1 MADVNFILTAAGA
14 AALVNAANTGTD
26 PVIISHCGVSAAAV
40 VPSADATVLTG
51 EIKRISTLSGGIVS
65 PDTIHVIVRDES
77 TASYSLRS
85 LALYTDDGTLFAI
98 YGQSGVIMQ
107 KSVGAM
113 LLLTI
118 DAKFVD
124 VDASLISFGD
134 TNFLNP
140 PATEMVQGVI
150 EIATQ
155 AEATAGADDLRALTA
170 KKAKAALLPWLLAQD
185 GAGSGVDADLLD
197 GKQASAFLELVNF
210 TGAAVLAKL
219 LTADGAGSG
228 IDADLL
234 DGQQG
239 SYYTDIIA
247 RLGFTPLNSNAFTA
261 AAVLALLLTVDGA
274 GSGIDADMLDGQHGT
289 YYTNIPARLGFTPL
303 NSTAYTAADV
313 LAKLLTQDGAGSGV
327 DADLLDGQQGS
338 FYTDIIARL
347 GFTPLNST
355 AYTAADVLAKLLTVD
370 GSGSGLDADL
380 LDGYQGSDFLR
391 QISTSRLNNASGYYV
406 FAPNPGEAIRLAIAW
421 GSTAVSGNSNIS
433 VTLPMTFANVVNV
446 SDGHNGLADDSDNVG
461 AYPKTNSAV
470 GVWNGNGST
479 RTINYLVIGFA

>member
-1 MADVNFILTAAGA
+1 MADVNFILTNAGA

-26 PVIISHCGVSAAAV
+26 PVIISHCGVSATAV
-40 VPSADATVLTG
+40 VPSAASTVLTG

-77 TASYSLRS
+77 TASYTLRS

-98 YGQSGVIMQ
+98 YGQTGIIMQ
-107 KSVGAM
+107 KSAGAM

-140 PATEMVQGVI
+140 PATETVQGVI

-155 AEATAGADDLRALTA
+155 AEANGGADDSRALTP
-170 KKAKAALLPWLLAQD
+170 KKAKAALLTWLLAQD
-185 GAGSGVDADLLD
+185 GAGSGIDADLLD
-197 GKQASAFLELVNF
+197 GKHAAAFLELVNF
-210 TGAAVLAKL
+210 TGAAVLTKL
-219 LTADGAGSG
+219 LTADGAGTG
-228 IDADLL
+228 LDADLL

-247 RLGFTPLNSNAFTA
+247 RLGYTPLNALLYTA
-261 AAVLALLLTVDGA
+261 ADVLAKLLTVDGA
-274 GSGIDADMLDGQHGT
+274 GSGIDADTLDGQHGT

-303 NSTAYTAADV
+303 NSAAFTAAAV
-313 LAKLLTQDGAGSGV
+313 MALMLTVDGAGSGL

-338 FYTDIIARL
+338 YYADIIARL

-355 AYTAADVLAKLLTVD
+355 AYTASDVLAKLLSVD
-370 GSGSGLDADL
+370 GSGSGVDADL
-380 LDGYQGSDFLR
+380 LDGQHASAFPSLGDFA
-391 QISTSRLNNASGYYV
+391 NNMAASGYQRM
-406 FAPNPGEAIRLAIAW
+406 PNGFLMQWGRLSVQSDSYGTLTFPVAFDEACYYI
-421 GSTAVSGNSNIS
+421 GG
-433 VTLPMTFANVVNV
+433 
-446 SDGHNGLADDSDNVG
+446 
-461 AYPKTNSAV
+461 
-470 GVWNGNGST
+470 GVATEIGNGNGQANGPMPYGTPSKT
-479 RTINYLVIGFA
+479 TASFWNAAPASSAWWLAIGK